1 MPKIIGQ
8 AEQQAAMRS
17 IKSSLKEAELTNKF
31 LHTPNPQGEYVISFK
46 DATGHNI
53 SVMIL
58 SEDKQVIDDLAR
70 AYKKRVADSV
80 VHLATENRI
89 ALDDKEKA
97 TLGIE

>member
-53 SVMIL
+53 SVTAL
-58 SEDKQVIDDLAR
+58 SEDKRVIDDLAR

-80 VHLATENRI
+80 VHLAAKNRI
-89 ALDDKEKA
+89 ELDDNEKSI
-97 TLGIE
+97 LGLE